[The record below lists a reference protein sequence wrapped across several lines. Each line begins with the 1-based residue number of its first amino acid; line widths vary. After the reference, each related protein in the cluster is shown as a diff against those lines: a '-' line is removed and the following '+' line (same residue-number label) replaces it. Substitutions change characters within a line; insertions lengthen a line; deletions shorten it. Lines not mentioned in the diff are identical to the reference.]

1 MKPGANV
8 ISSNSDP
15 SDPAPREAEAPSPAP
30 VRAPRCADDLVLRRP
45 RGPRSRSR
53 LRGRVAASSLDVE
66 CRFRCIAWI
75 VELPCPGWLLC
86 GGLLRGGCAAGL
98 VLLTGVAIIV
108 VVVAMIAAT
117 ASPPATSTPVIVTP
131 PLAGRR
137 YGTRRGWPRRGARR
151 RLPKDLGARLV
162 VPPLLLLE
170 LALLALADLVGRGL
184 VLWRFLVVV
193 VDEDELLQPRDGVL
207 SEDGFGRRFPAEE
220 LDGGLEGGG

>member
-1 MKPGANV
+1 
-8 ISSNSDP
+8 
-15 SDPAPREAEAPSPAP
+15 
-30 VRAPRCADDLVLRRP
+30 
-45 RGPRSRSR
+45 
-53 LRGRVAASSLDVE
+53 
-66 CRFRCIAWI
+66 
-75 VELPCPGWLLC
+75 
-86 GGLLRGGCAAGL
+86 
-98 VLLTGVAIIV
+98 
-108 VVVAMIAAT
+108 MIAAT

-137 YGTRRGWPRRGARR
+137 YGTRR